1 MIDNLIDATNELFF
15 SIAGP
20 IMTDCWVYLLLFA
33 LAVVPTT
40 GIWAACYSR
49 LVSGLYVFAVGIVTI
64 FVCYNGPLEDAN
76 EHSDLIA
83 FVAFILLTTL
93 VLVWC
98 CICKVVRDK
107 REWRASEKRRAEIA
121 ARPVIRSSSVVPKP
135 APKKYWHLES
145 EPESA

>member
-1 MIDNLIDATNELFF
+1 MIDNLIDAINELFI

-49 LVSGLYVFAVGIVTI
+49 LVAGLYVFAVVIVTS

-83 FVAFILLTTL
+83 FAAFILLTTL

-98 CICKVVRDK
+98 CISKIIRDK
-107 REWRASEKRRAEIA
+107 REDRASERRRAEMA
-121 ARPVIRSSSVVPKP
+121 ARPVTGPNSPVPVP
-135 APKKYWHLES
+135 SPKKYWHLKS
-145 EPESA
+145 GPESA